1 MEQNK
6 EQWLPSVLELPDDD
20 FEFLCYFDSCYN
32 VGGHIFALIRK
43 LQPLWRVDLKINGED
58 LYWAARSVPR
68 READPLL
75 ERCLRQRC
83 SGSDLIKFLP

>member
-1 MEQNK
+1 MT
-6 EQWLPSVLELPDDD
+6 VLI
-20 FEFLCYFDSCYN
+20 FYFDSCYN
-32 VGGHIFALIRK
+32 VAFFGGTHFCFAATKNRFDK
-43 LQPLWRVDLKINGED
+43 EASTPLATVDLKINGED

-75 ERCLRQRC
+75 ERCLRQQRC